1 MLNELI
7 QKIVQA
13 ILNYFY
19 ILKLLILICAI
30 NSLFLFQFNQI
41 FIKYKIF
48 KILNYEK
55 ILDILIFT
63 YKIKFIQKIK

>member
-19 ILKLLILICAI
+19 ILKLLILFWAI

-48 KILNYEK
+48 KILN
-55 ILDILIFT
+55 
-63 YKIKFIQKIK
+63 